1 MTVASRLRLADP
13 LPDVDGLAAQAVAT
27 PGGDVRDVLSP
38 MTGDVVGRLP
48 VSTVADVDRAYAA
61 ARAAAPDWADVPVAE
76 KAALLRRFHDL
87 VLTDRSRLLDLVQLE
102 SGKTR
107 LQAFEEVADC
117 AIVARHY
124 AATAAKTLAPRRR
137 RGVYP
142 LLSQT
147 IEKRLPKG
155 VVGIVSPWNYP
166 LSLSITDALAA
177 LIAGNCVVLRPDPQ
191 GSLTALAGVSLLRA
205 AGLPAGVLQVV
216 LGDGPSIG
224 AAVLD
229 RADYVCFTG
238 STPVGRRVAAAAGE
252 RLVGASLELGGKNAI
267 YVADDADLDAA
278 VPGAIRACFSS
289 AGQLCIS
296 TERVLVHEAVYD
308 EFVPRFVSA
317 VAGMRLGTALEFG
330 YDMGSLASP
339 EQLGRVERHVA
350 DAKEKGAT
358 VLTGGRPRPDIGPF
372 VYEPTVLAGVTPAM
386 ACRDEETFGP
396 LVALFPVAD
405 DEAAIALA
413 NDTAYGLNASVWTLD
428 VARGRRIA
436 ARIRTG
442 TVNINEAYAAAW
454 ASVAAPMGGMKA
466 SGIGRRHGAEGLL
479 RFTES
484 QNVTAQRVL
493 PVAPACGLGDETF
506 TKVLTGA
513 LRVMKA
519 LRLQ

>member
-1 MTVASRLRLADP
+1 M
-13 LPDVDGLAAQAVAT
+13 
-27 PGGDVRDVLSP
+27 
-38 MTGDVVGRLP
+38 
-48 VSTVADVDRAYAA
+48 
-61 ARAAAPDWADVPVAE
+61 
-76 KAALLRRFHDL
+76 
-87 VLTDRSRLLDLVQLE
+87 
-102 SGKTR
+102 
-107 LQAFEEVADC
+107 
-117 AIVARHY
+117 
-124 AATAAKTLAPRRR
+124 
-137 RGVYP
+137 
-142 LLSQT
+142 
-147 IEKRLPKG
+147 PKG

-166 LSLSITDALAA
+166 LSLWRSLTPSPA
-177 LIAGNCVVLRPDPQ
+177 LIAGNCRCAAARSARVAYR
-191 GSLTALAGVSLLRA
+191 AGRGRA
-205 AGLPAGVLQVV
+205 CCERAGLPDGVLQVV

-372 VYEPTVLAGVTPAM
+372 VYEPTVLAG
-386 ACRDEETFGP
+386 
-396 LVALFPVAD
+396 
-405 DEAAIALA
+405 
-413 NDTAYGLNASVWTLD
+413 
-428 VARGRRIA
+428 
-436 ARIRTG
+436 
-442 TVNINEAYAAAW
+442 
-454 ASVAAPMGGMKA
+454 
-466 SGIGRRHGAEGLL
+466 
-479 RFTES
+479 
-484 QNVTAQRVL
+484 
-493 PVAPACGLGDETF
+493 
-506 TKVLTGA
+506 
-513 LRVMKA
+513 
-519 LRLQ
+519 